1 MKISFQIS
9 LLLII
14 SLSINIVKTICQAL
28 LVVKELCVVCRV
40 CLPFCHPIL
49 GYWTGQKWQEIMVM
63 TLRRLVAI
71 SILAMRSGF
80 EVEKICNNYLYAK
93 HQLHMCIRKV

>member
-14 SLSINIVKTICQAL
+14 SLSINNYYCKNNMPGITGSQR
-28 LVVKELCVVCRV
+28 VVCLCVVCRV

-49 GYWTGQKWQEIMVM
+49 GYWTGQKWQEVMEM
-63 TLRRLVAI
+63 TLRRLVVI

-80 EVEKICNNYLYAK
+80 EVEKICN
-93 HQLHMCIRKV
+93 

>member
-1 MKISFQIS
+1 MPGITGSQR
-9 LLLII
+9 
-14 SLSINIVKTICQAL
+14 
-28 LVVKELCVVCRV
+28 VVCLCVVCRV

-49 GYWTGQKWQEIMVM
+49 GYWTGQKWQDVMVM
-63 TLRRLVAI
+63 TLRRLVVI
-71 SILAMRSGF
+71 SILVMRSGF